1 MSENEKDNNS
11 FDFIKEQVIEKKHKK
26 IKKKLFPLVKT
37 VGLAVLFG
45 IAAAATF
52 AIAEPKLYKTFHK
65 EEDTKT
71 PVSFPT
77 QSPIN
82 SGASDGETK
91 GNIPTGVNKPEVT
104 KAPEPEPVIVK
115 QTIDADIDDYLSMN
129 DEIKKIAYDVNKSIV
144 DIESIFSV
152 KDVFGKTVQKTVD
165 TTGVIIYNNSKD
177 LLVLVSLDRVETA
190 KSIKVAFSDEISVD
204 AALQDYEKELNL
216 AVVAVP
222 LEDIPDIYLNNLNVA
237 SLGESYTLDVGDP
250 IIALGSPNGHAASL
264 MMGYVT
270 SKGSYATI
278 TDNRLDLFNTSIA
291 DNKDSDG
298 IIVNLKG
305 EIIGII
311 TRTLKKDLNVDLN
324 TAICISK
331 LKPLLTAMGNQ
342 EPRIYFGVE
351 TDDMTEPAKK
361 EHDIING
368 VYVDD
373 VLADSPAFE
382 AGIQNGDIIMAVDD
396 LAIVGSSDF
405 YATIS
410 KYKPGDTITVQVKR
424 ASGSKE
430 KEMNVQVT
438 LAAKSK

>member
-1 MSENEKDNNS
+1 MSENGKDNNN
-11 FDFIKEQVIEKKHKK
+11 FDFIKEQVIEKKRKK
-26 IKKKLFPLVKT
+26 IKKKLYPLLKT

-52 AIAEPKLYKTFHK
+52 AIAEPKLYKSFNK

-77 QSPIN
+77 QKPIN
-82 SGASDGETK
+82 SSTSGGVTK
-91 GNIPTGVNKPEVT
+91 GNIPTGINKPTVT
-104 KAPEPEPVIVK
+104 KIPEPEPVIVK
-115 QTIDADIDDYLSMN
+115 QSIDADIDDYLSMN
-129 DEIKKIAYDVNKSIV
+129 EEIKKIAYDVNKSIV

-152 KDVFGKTVQKTVD
+152 KDVFGKTVQKTID

-177 LLVLVSLDRVETA
+177 LLVLVSLDRVASA
-190 KSIKVAFSDEISVD
+190 KSIKIAFTDEISVD
-204 AALQDYEKELNL
+204 AVLQDYEKELNL
-216 AVVAVP
+216 AVIAVS
-222 LEDIPDIYLNNLNVA
+222 LEEIPDIYLNNLNVA
-237 SLGESYTLDVGDP
+237 SLGESYTLEVGDP
-250 IIALGSPNGHAASL
+250 VIALGSPNGHAESL
-264 MMGYVT
+264 LMGYVT
-270 SKGSYATI
+270 SKESYASI
-278 TDNRLDLFNTSIA
+278 TDNRLDLFNTSIM
-291 DNKDSDG
+291 DNKNSDG
-298 IIVNLKG
+298 IVVNLKG

-368 VYVDD
+368 IYVDD

-396 LAIVGSSDF
+396 FAIVDSSDF
-405 YATIS
+405 YSTIS
-410 KYKPGDTITVQVKR
+410 KYKPGDNITVQVKR
-424 ASGSKE
+424 SSAAKE
-430 KEMNVQVT
+430 KEMEVEVT
-438 LAAKSK
+438 LAAKRK